1 MKLLGRAAA
10 LAAALAL
17 AGACYAQSGAPA
29 YPTRQIRVIVPF
41 TAGGPTD
48 VIARLFAQKL
58 SESLGQQ
65 AYVED
70 MPGAGGNLGT
80 ATAAKAPADGY
91 TLVMVSTGFVVNP
104 SLYAKVPY
112 DPIKDF
118 APVTLVAASPN
129 VMVIN
134 PSVPAKTVAELMALI
149 RANPGT
155 YSFAGPGIGST
166 PHLAG
171 ELFKLKNKLDLVH
184 IPFNGAPPAVAST
197 IGGHTQIA
205 FTALPPSLSNI
216 KDGKLRALAVLSP
229 MRHPALPDVPSAVEA
244 GVPDLESDTLTGLL
258 APAGTPPEIVAILQR
273 EAAKMVAQPDVK
285 EKLDTLGFVPVANT
299 SAEFAARIKTELARW
314 ADVVHAANI
323 KIE

>member
-1 MKLLGRAAA
+1 MQWLSRAAA

-58 SESLGQQ
+58 SESLGHQ

-80 ATAAKAPADGY
+80 AAAAKAPADGY

>member
-1 MKLLGRAAA
+1 MQLLGRAAA

-17 AGACYAQSGAPA
+17 AGACYAQSGAS

-58 SESLGQQ
+58 SESLGHQ

-80 ATAAKAPADGY
+80 AAAAKAPADGY
-91 TLVMVSTGFVVNP
+91 TLVVVSTGFVVNP

-118 APVTLVAASPN
+118 APVTLIAASPN

-134 PSVPAKTVAELMALI
+134 PSVPAKTVAELIALI

-229 MRHPALPDVPSAVEA
+229 VRHPALPDVPSAVEA

-299 SAEFAARIKTELARW
+299 SEEFAARIKSELARW

>member
-1 MKLLGRAAA
+1 MKWLGRAAA
-10 LAAALAL
+10 LAAALAF

-29 YPTRQIRVIVPF
+29 YPTRQIRLIVPF

-58 SESLGQQ
+58 SESLGHQ

-70 MPGAGGNLGT
+70 LPGAGGNLGT
-80 ATAAKAPADGY
+80 AAAAKAPADGY
-91 TLVMVSTGFVVNP
+91 TLVVVSTGFVVNP

-118 APVTLVAASPN
+118 APVTLIAASPN

-134 PSVPAKTVAELMALI
+134 PSVPAKTVAELIALI

-155 YSFAGPGIGST
+155 HSFAGPGIGST

-229 MRHPALPDVPSAVEA
+229 VRHPALPDVPSAVEA

>member
-1 MKLLGRAAA
+1 MKLLSRAAA

-17 AGACYAQSGAPA
+17 AGACYAQSGAPV
-29 YPTRQIRVIVPF
+29 YPTRQIRMIVPF

-58 SESLGQQ
+58 SESLGHQ

-80 ATAAKAPADGY
+80 AAAAKAPADGY
-91 TLVMVSTGFVVNP
+91 TLIVVSTGFVVNP

-118 APVTLVAASPN
+118 APVTLIAASPN
-129 VMVIN
+129 LMVIN
-134 PSVPAKTVAELMALI
+134 PSVPAKTVAELIALI

-205 FTALPPSLSNI
+205 FTALPPSLSTI

-299 SAEFAARIKTELARW
+299 SAEFAARIKIELARW

>member
-1 MKLLGRAAA
+1 
-10 LAAALAL
+10 
-17 AGACYAQSGAPA
+17 
-29 YPTRQIRVIVPF
+29 
-41 TAGGPTD
+41 
-48 VIARLFAQKL
+48 
-58 SESLGQQ
+58 
-65 AYVED
+65 
-70 MPGAGGNLGT
+70 
-80 ATAAKAPADGY
+80 
-91 TLVMVSTGFVVNP
+91 
-104 SLYAKVPY
+104 
-112 DPIKDF
+112 
-118 APVTLVAASPN
+118 
-129 VMVIN
+129 MVIN

>member
-1 MKLLGRAAA
+1 MQWLSRAAA

-58 SESLGQQ
+58 SESLGHQ

-80 ATAAKAPADGY
+80 AAAAKAPADGY

-134 PSVPAKTVAELMALI
+134 PSVPAKSVAELMALI

>member
-1 MKLLGRAAA
+1 M
-10 LAAALAL
+10 
-17 AGACYAQSGAPA
+17 
-29 YPTRQIRVIVPF
+29 
-41 TAGGPTD
+41 
-48 VIARLFAQKL
+48 
-58 SESLGQQ
+58 
-65 AYVED
+65 
-70 MPGAGGNLGT
+70 
-80 ATAAKAPADGY
+80 
-91 TLVMVSTGFVVNP
+91 
-104 SLYAKVPY
+104 
-112 DPIKDF
+112 
-118 APVTLVAASPN
+118 
-129 VMVIN
+129 
-134 PSVPAKTVAELMALI
+134 
-149 RANPGT
+149 
-155 YSFAGPGIGST
+155 
-166 PHLAG
+166 
-171 ELFKLKNKLDLVH
+171 
-184 IPFNGAPPAVAST
+184 AST

>member
-1 MKLLGRAAA
+1 MRLINRAVA

-58 SESLGQQ
+58 SESLGHQ

-80 ATAAKAPADGY
+80 AAAAKAPADGY

>member
-1 MKLLGRAAA
+1 MQWLGRAAA

-58 SESLGQQ
+58 SESLGHQ

-80 ATAAKAPADGY
+80 AAAAKAPPDGY

>member
-1 MKLLGRAAA
+1 MKRLSRAAA

-70 MPGAGGNLGT
+70 LPGAGGNLGT
-80 ATAAKAPADGY
+80 AAAAKAPADGY
-91 TLVMVSTGFVVNP
+91 TLVVVSTGFVVNP

-118 APVTLVAASPN
+118 APVTLIAASPN
-129 VMVIN
+129 VMVVN
-134 PSVPAKTVAELMALI
+134 PSVPAKTVAELIALI

-229 MRHPALPDVPSAVEA
+229 VRHPALPDVPSAVEA

-258 APAGTPPEIVAILQR
+258 VPAGTPPEIVAILQR